1 MVLIFQATERLF
13 ITSFS
18 VCHFSMSSI
27 QKSYSSL
34 HGRVAKFEILQQ
46 QKDQKKDCGV
56 PILADDNSSFGKR
69 VDHCGYFANIPFFL
83 LPKVTTLKWKCLYN
97 QFSHSISWDS
107 LGINSNF
114 LDQLILASLCPL
126 GQWDRV
132 GGHHGREAFFFF
144 SKHRKRNLEC
154 STYNLLGE
162 KIK

>member
-144 SKHRKRNLEC
+144 QAQE
-154 STYNLLGE
+154 E
-162 KIK
+162 KS